1 MDTVDEN
8 SDDGCQG
15 VHSMHS
21 RAAGQS
27 GRSNTNTEEVVS
39 LNPIARLRVV
49 FFVLLTLGAAAPVVA
64 WELSDS
70 QQPGSVIVFPKFITG
85 TVETPDQGTLPVT
98 QFKISVTCPKG
109 SACAELQDVTLRAHW
124 VCPGDEG
131 NVCQEVDFPLSG
143 TVNGTIVFSPD
154 SDFVPQ
160 PPCERGYLIAWVV
173 DQSKNPVKF
182 DALIGDAVIR
192 GSPTSARAYNA
203 LPIQAA
209 RWLTTG
215 DPTDRNG
222 DGRLAFNGDEY
233 MAITGKIFGS
243 VQFETT
249 PEIETSLT
257 LLTLDVF
264 SNRQNDLT
272 NVDLNFY
279 NAFESLTSTSTTF
292 TCWRQVRLTDIN
304 PSLNT
309 FDQSSAKGLVES
321 TAAVQSTGPV
331 TLVGFVE
338 TQEAFTLS
346 VAGAGT
352 GKVVIPYPVD
362 VDNLPPGCRY
372 IQGPPS
378 RIKCNVDV
386 NTLTQVPGIREY
398 ASSLYN
404 DGTPV
409 ATTFCPKSANNCT
422 DVPGAEQCPPGMIF
436 DPATGTCVAQCPDG
450 QIFDPG
456 SAMCVCPS
464 GQQMCPNGTC
474 IPESNSCVD

>member
-27 GRSNTNTEEVVS
+27 GRSNTNTAEVIS
-39 LNPIARLRVV
+39 MNPIARLRVV
-49 FFVLLTLGAAAPVVA
+49 FFVLLTLGAAAPVAA
-64 WELSDS
+64 WERSDS

-85 TVETPDQGTLPVT
+85 AVETPDQGTLPVT

-160 PPCERGYLIAWVV
+160 PPCERGYVIAWVV
-173 DQSKNPVKF
+173 DQSGTPIKF

-209 RWLTTG
+209 EWLTAG
-215 DPTDRNG
+215 DPTDSNG
-222 DGRLAFNGDEY
+222 DGRFNFDGNEY
-233 MAITGKIFGS
+233 KAITGKIFGS

-249 PEIETSLT
+249 DPEIQTSLT
-257 LLTLDVF
+257 LLTLDVV
-264 SNRQNDLT
+264 SNRQNNQT

-279 NAFESLTSTSTTF
+279 NAFESLTSTNTTF

-304 PSLNT
+304 PNLNT

-331 TLVGFVE
+331 TLIGLVE

-346 VAGAGT
+346 VEGTGT

-362 VDNLPPGCRY
+362 KDYLPPGCRY

-378 RIKCNVDV
+378 RIRCDVGV

-404 DGTPV
+404 DGTAV
-409 ATTFCPKSANNCT
+409 ATTFCPSSTSCA
-422 DVPGAEQCPPGMIF
+422 DVPGGEQCPPGTVF
-436 DPATGTCVAQCPDG
+436 DPATGMCVAEPCPPGTVFDPTTETCVPD
-450 QIFDPG
+450 
-456 SAMCVCPS
+456 
-464 GQQMCPNGTC
+464 
-474 IPESNSCVD
+474 